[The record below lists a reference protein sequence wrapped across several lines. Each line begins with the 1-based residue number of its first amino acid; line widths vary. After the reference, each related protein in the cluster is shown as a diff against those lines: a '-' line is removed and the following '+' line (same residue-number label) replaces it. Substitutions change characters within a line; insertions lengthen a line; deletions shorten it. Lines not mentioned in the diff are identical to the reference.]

1 MSNPWISNKVV
12 DELFSKH
19 KKTLKSKKKHKL
31 IEENVKEDRTSEE
44 YKEADKLIEENVK
57 EDRTFEEHKEADK
70 LIAEGVKEEKLSEE
84 HKEVNKSPNELKI
97 GSAGRSITVKKAF
110 STGAEVSNFLN
121 LPIITT
127 NPWISNKMVDK
138 LFTKHKKILK
148 KKEADKSIE
157 ESAEEDSSTEGSKEA
172 DKSIEESV
180 KEDSSTEGGKEADK
194 SIEESVE
201 EDSST
206 EGSKE
211 ADNSAAELEIG
222 STARSIIVK
231 TPFSTVAEV
240 SDFLNLPILS
250 SKDEEVFIFQNET
263 EKMLNELEAKMLAT
277 VHHYHEEPYCYF
289 VSSKLFENRV
299 FLELANVEDIRN
311 SEDSYIKQSF
321 WTPMH
326 NVLLKEK
333 IDDISNNYIT
343 TRLPIEIGKYKTEIG
358 LKEKVIF
365 QEKVAGIKEISQEVI
380 LTDSKFFSPEA
391 KNVKRNPVTV
401 EKGILLVDGYILQ
414 RIEYIVACS
423 NEKNLSQ
430 KKVYQLLQKIV
441 LELIVQILQEQ
452 EVKVEIM

>member
-1 MSNPWISNKVV
+1 M
-12 DELFSKH
+12 
-19 KKTLKSKKKHKL
+19 
-31 IEENVKEDRTSEE
+31 
-44 YKEADKLIEENVK
+44 
-57 EDRTFEEHKEADK
+57 
-70 LIAEGVKEEKLSEE
+70 KEEKLSEE

-97 GSAGRSITVKKAF
+97 GRAGRSITVEKAF

-157 ESAEEDSSTEGSKEA
+157 ESVEEDGSAKGDKGADKLIEESIEDRSMEGSKKADKPIEESIKEDRSTEEGKKADKLIEESIEEDRSTEGSKKA
-172 DKSIEESV
+172 DKP
-180 KEDSSTEGGKEADK
+180 
-194 SIEESVE
+194 IEESVE
-201 EDSST
+201 EDNST
-206 EGSKE
+206 EGHKE
-211 ADNSAAELEIG
+211 VNKSPNELKIG
-222 STARSIIVK
+222 SAARSIIVK

-263 EKMLNELEAKMLAT
+263 EKMLYELEAKMLAT
-277 VHHYHEEPYCYF
+277 VHHYHEEPYCHF

-299 FLELANVEDIRN
+299 LLELANVGDISN
-311 SEDSYIKQSF
+311 FEDSDIKQSF

-326 NVLLKEK
+326 NVLSKEK
-333 IDDISNNYIT
+333 KDNISNNYIT
-343 TRLPIEIGKYKTEIG
+343 TRLPIEIGKFKTEIG

-365 QEKVAGIKEISQEVI
+365 QEKVAGIKGISQEVI

-391 KNVKRNPVTV
+391 KNVKRNSVTV

-423 NEKNLSQ
+423 NEKSTSQ

>member
-1 MSNPWISNKVV
+1 
-12 DELFSKH
+12 
-19 KKTLKSKKKHKL
+19 
-31 IEENVKEDRTSEE
+31 
-44 YKEADKLIEENVK
+44 
-57 EDRTFEEHKEADK
+57 
-70 LIAEGVKEEKLSEE
+70 
-84 HKEVNKSPNELKI
+84 
-97 GSAGRSITVKKAF
+97 
-110 STGAEVSNFLN
+110 
-121 LPIITT
+121 
-127 NPWISNKMVDK
+127 MVDK

-157 ESAEEDSSTEGSKEA
+157 ESVEEDGSAKGDKGADKLIEESIEDRSMEGSKKADKPIEESIKEDRSTEEGKKADKLIEESIEEDRSTEGSKKA
-172 DKSIEESV
+172 DKP
-180 KEDSSTEGGKEADK
+180 
-194 SIEESVE
+194 IEESVE
-201 EDSST
+201 EDNST
-206 EGSKE
+206 EGHKE
-211 ADNSAAELEIG
+211 VNKSPNELKIG
-222 STARSIIVK
+222 SAARSIIVK

-263 EKMLNELEAKMLAT
+263 EKMLYELEAKMLAT
-277 VHHYHEEPYCYF
+277 VHHYHEEPYCHF

-299 FLELANVEDIRN
+299 LLELANVGDISN
-311 SEDSYIKQSF
+311 FEDSDIKQSF

-326 NVLLKEK
+326 NVLSKEK
-333 IDDISNNYIT
+333 KDNISNNYIT
-343 TRLPIEIGKYKTEIG
+343 TRLPIEIGKFKTEIG

-365 QEKVAGIKEISQEVI
+365 QEKVAGIKGISQEVI

-391 KNVKRNPVTV
+391 KNVKRNSVTV

-423 NEKNLSQ
+423 NEKSTSQ

>member
-1 MSNPWISNKVV
+1 MSNPWISIKVA

-31 IEENVKEDRTSEE
+31 IEENVKEDLTIKEHM
-44 YKEADKLIEENVK
+44 EADKLIEE
-57 EDRTFEEHKEADK
+57 
-70 LIAEGVKEEKLSEE
+70 GMKEEKLSEE

-97 GSAGRSITVKKAF
+97 GSAGRSITVKKTF
-110 STGAEVSNFLN
+110 STDAEVSNFLN
-121 LPIITT
+121 LPTITT
-127 NPWISNKMVDK
+127 NPWISNKMEDK
-138 LFTKHKKILK
+138 LFTKHKKTLK

-157 ESAEEDSSTEGSKEA
+157 ESVEEEKSAER
-172 DKSIEESV
+172 
-180 KEDSSTEGGKEADK
+180 GKEADK

-201 EDSST
+201 EEKSAERGKEADKSIEESV
-206 EGSKE
+206 EGEKSAEGDKEADEPIEQSVEEEKSAEEKKE
-211 ADNSAAELEIG
+211 ADNSASELKNG
-222 STARSIIVK
+222 SAARSIIVK

-289 VSSKLFENRV
+289 ISSKLFENRV
-299 FLELANVEDIRN
+299 LLEVINLEDI
-311 SEDSYIKQSF
+311 SDFGDSYIKQSF

-326 NVLLKEK
+326 NMVSKEK
-333 IDDISNNYIT
+333 KDSISNNYIT

-365 QEKVAGIKEISQEVI
+365 QEKVTGIKGISQEVI
-380 LTDSKFFSPEA
+380 LTDSKLFSPEA
-391 KNVKRNPVTV
+391 KNVKQNPVTV

-423 NEKNLSQ
+423 NEKSMSQ
-430 KKVYQLLQKIV
+430 KKVYQLMQNMI
-441 LELIVQILQEQ
+441 LELVVQILQEQ
-452 EVKVEIM
+452 EVQIEII